1 MSNVDGTTHFLTTYS
16 IQHSGNNSFLV
27 ILGVFKI

>member
-1 MSNVDGTTHFLTTYS
+1 MSNVDGTTHFLTTHS